1 MGINNYYFNNIDGRL
16 IDVDNDDFW
25 LSSDN
30 QGQSLHYAS
39 SNIDG
44 CSGDYN
50 VIEDGLVVWFDVNNN
65 ETTVNGESLTSL
77 KTWSGYTIEYGSGTT
92 SNCGCFIPYPTDL
105 NGITLCDIGLTGV
118 DNGRYDRLS
127 GLTTTLTDVDNK
139 VILYPVTGYTVDN
152 AISAGTKGVYDYPW
166 AFIPNTTT
174 PEGCTVGDTICL
186 KGGFYQGYFK
196 LDLEKPNPI
205 PFTASTNT
213 KCATQIE
220 TEYSDVDPN
229 ALKWDLGPTN
239 FDCGLGNGGWSMETW
254 VKWDNSSCS
263 YLTGNTLNQN
273 FSENTGLFFYIG
285 TRAENKFRNSFS
297 GETGLYTCD
306 GVIPLS
312 PNNTDPTVTTDGQS
326 WFTKSNYGRGC
337 GPCQTTATTNS
348 ITATTYCDELSE
360 NALGFR
366 VTPEGK
372 IGYRKMT
379 VSGYNYWCGENN
391 LVGGSHFVVT
401 GTTMEEGY
409 SADPVLTNE
418 DKWWHIVVTYSQ
430 NSVKHGLPAGTLKFW
445 VNGRVVYRVKDFI
458 GLKLRALDEWSTKQ
472 IGVPYNISWGG
483 GSQGLL
489 ESQTFGGPD
498 PADQGLDIATNFAG
512 TFDGEL
518 SQLRF
523 YDRPLN
529 LLEIRNN
536 LYTECNRYCVEET
549 YGGSLIKQPTV
560 TFCDDNCSSNNTVI
574 YSGNKGILIEI
585 LIEVSPGSIITK
597 YTAKTNTLVNED
609 LTLNL
614 TSELNVISGDSITV
628 NPTIIIPKDSNTGTV
643 TITIDDDYSRLS
655 TGHSV
660 TNYEVITGEDLD
672 VIVDDNVVYTEP
684 LSIVNNN
691 NEEENEG
698 EGEGNEGE
706 GNEGDD
712 IVEEN
717 PQTGG
722 TENTETKI
730 YYGKLEETT
739 FNENQLNS
747 LTTVARPEIINSYLL
762 LDKGYGYG
770 YILIPE
776 TIEQPSLFRNSNQG
790 CVGFAIPMLN
800 MGQITLNIDEVGTI
814 YKVYR
819 TYVPTHAKVDV
830 WLCE

>member
-1 MGINNYYFNNIDGRL
+1 MSFGCVCGGGEGWGYLNYAKNT
-16 IDVDNDDFW
+16 
-25 LSSDN
+25 S
-30 QGQSLHYAS
+30 
-39 SNIDG
+39 DG
-44 CSGDYN
+44 CSNEYDI
-50 VIEDGLVVWFDVNNN
+50 IEDGLVVWFDVGNNG
-65 ETTVNGESLTSL
+65 TTVNGESLTSL
-77 KTWSGYTIEYGSGTT
+77 RTWSGYTIQYGSGTT
-92 SNCGCFIPYPTDL
+92 SNCGCFIPYPTNL
-105 NGITLCDIGLTGV
+105 TGITLCDIGLTGV

-229 ALKWDLGPTN
+229 ALKWDLGPTD
-239 FDCGLGNGGWSMETW
+239 FDCGSANGGWSMETW
-254 VKWDNSSCS
+254 VKWDNSFCS
-263 YLTGNTLNQN
+263 GSTGNTLNLN
-273 FSENTGLFFYIG
+273 FSGNTGFFFYIG
-285 TRAENKFRNSFS
+285 TRAENKFRNVFS
-297 GETGLYTCD
+297 GESGLYTCD
-306 GVIPLS
+306 NAIPLS
-312 PNNTDPTVTTDGQS
+312 PDGDDPVVTTDGRD
-326 WFTKSNYGRGC
+326 WFAVSNFGRSGC
-337 GPCQTTATTNS
+337 CNPCGIPTGTTV
-348 ITATTYCDELSE
+348 TATTYCDELSE

-366 VTPEGK
+366 VTPDGK

-379 VSGYNYWCGENN
+379 VSGYNYWCDESD
-391 LVGGSHFVVT
+391 LTGGSHFMIT

-409 SADPVLTNE
+409 SDNPILTNK
-418 DKWWHIVVTYSQ
+418 DKWWHIVTTYTQ
-430 NSVKHGLPAGTLKFW
+430 NSFKHGLPAGTLRFW
-445 VNGRVVYRVKDFI
+445 VNGRVVYRVEDFI
-458 GLKLRALDEWSTKQ
+458 GLKLRSLNEWSTKQ

-498 PADQGLDIATNFAG
+498 LMDQGLDIATNFAG
-512 TFDGEL
+512 TFEGEL

-529 LLEIRNN
+529 LLEVRNN
-536 LYTECNRYCVEET
+536 LYAECNRYCVEET
-549 YGGSLIKQPTV
+549 YGGSLVKQPTV
-560 TFCDDNCSSNNTVI
+560 TFCDDNCLSNNTVI
-574 YSGNKGILIEI
+574 YSGNKGIIINI

-614 TSELNVISGDSITV
+614 TSELNVISGSSITV
-628 NPTIIIPKDSNTGTV
+628 NPTIIIPKNSNIGTTTV
-643 TITIDDDYSRLS
+643 VIDDDYNRLS
-655 TGHSV
+655 TGHSI
-660 TNYEVITGEDLD
+660 TNYEVITEENLD
-672 VIVDDNVVYTEP
+672 VNISDNIVYTEP
-684 LSIVNNN
+684 LSIFNDNSE
-691 NEEENEG
+691 EEENG
-698 EGEGNEGE
+698 
-706 GNEGDD
+706 GDGV
-712 IVEEN
+712 VEET

-722 TENTETKI
+722 TENTERKI
-730 YYGKLEETT
+730 YYGKLEETS
-739 FNENQLNS
+739 FDENKLSS
-747 LTTVARPEIINSYLL
+747 LTELVKEEIINNYLL
-762 LDKGYGYG
+762 LEEGFGYG

-776 TIEQPSLFRNSNQG
+776 IMKQPSLFRNSNQG
-790 CVGFAIPMLN
+790 CLGFAIPMLD
-800 MGQITLNIDEVGTI
+800 MGQINLTMGEEETI